1 MIWTLSLLQ
10 LQVTRKSSGSHFQFK
25 ETGSPPSLRFFYPL
39 SILPVGTA
47 FLVLQVTRSLVRRS
61 PLSRTFVSPSSPT
74 AALTA
79 PPHPGVLRLHLW
91 GIPPDRPPPDVFL
104 SHLFSF
110 ISLFTQAG
118 RAESE
123 ELISSRCV
131 CVCLRPKMSN
141 HRLPLDSWQQ
151 RENKTTA
158 AFIAEKHKTDAFA

>member
-1 MIWTLSLLQ
+1 MRRKKSKDQCFIVQTGDLDSLSLSQ

-25 ETGSPPSLRFFYPL
+25 ETGSPPSVRFFYSL

-61 PLSRTFVSPSSPT
+61 PLPRTFVSPSSPT

-104 SHLFSF
+104 SQTGHHTSPDRWVTEMFKANIVWGF
-110 ISLFTQAG
+110 CC
-118 RAESE
+118 RA
-123 ELISSRCV
+123 LCTLLKA
-131 CVCLRPKMSN
+131 LR
-141 HRLPLDSWQQ
+141 
-151 RENKTTA
+151 
-158 AFIAEKHKTDAFA
+158 